1 MKSSLKPYLSCSPA
15 RDLVAA
21 VFPVL
26 GPAALTQ
33 RATSILDKVRSLS
46 AALTVRR
53 KYLNLK

>member
-1 MKSSLKPYLSCSPA
+1 MKPSLSYIACSPA

-21 VFPVL
+21 VYPFL
-26 GPAALTQ
+26 GLAALTQ
-33 RATSILDKVRSLS
+33 RATSIQDTARLLS

>member
-1 MKSSLKPYLSCSPA
+1 MKSPLKPYLSCSPA

-21 VFPVL
+21 LFPLL
-26 GPAALTQ
+26 GLAALIQ
-33 RATSILDKVRSLS
+33 RATSIQNKARSLS